1 MLMRSWIL
9 YDEHMNTEQNP
20 TSTNARLRQLVEASG
35 LSQMDALALVN
46 RKVGVRK
53 ISDSAWKSY
62 FCAEGTTRYRNLSP
76 ELLAV
81 AEKVLAP
88 LVKDA

>member
-1 MLMRSWIL
+1 
-9 YDEHMNTEQNP
+9 MNTENTP
-20 TSTNARLRQLVEASG
+20 FSTNARLRKLVEGSG

-62 FCAEGTTRYRNLSP
+62 FCAEGTSRYRNLSN
-76 ELLAV
+76 ELLEL
-81 AEKVLAP
+81 AEKVLMP
-88 LVKDA
+88 LQKDA